1 MGARSVREAG
11 DIRGKRVF
19 VRADFNVPVRNGVI
33 LDTLRIEKAFSTL
46 LFLKDKGAKII
57 IGSHTGD
64 TGNETPASVYEYI
77 KNKFPDTLFSKT
89 IVVDEELVRY
99 TKNLAE
105 GQILLLENL
114 RKNDGEKKNDDSYA
128 RALASLADIYVNEAF
143 SASHRRHASI
153 VGAPK
158 YLPHYAGD
166 LFLEELKNLGRAFNP
181 EHPFVLVLGGA
192 KFETKLPIIK
202 KFVDIADDIFVY
214 GAPAHSFFK
223 ARGYETGVSLI
234 DTTVDVSDMVSVKK
248 IHIPFDVIV
257 QNEKGREARVAG
269 GVLSGECILDAGP
282 ESVRAIGEKLKNA
295 KMVLWNGPLGDYEHG
310 FGEGTVL
317 LARTIAESAA
327 FSIIGGGDTVAAIA
341 NLKSSLR
348 EKFGFIST
356 GGGAMLAYLAEG
368 TLPGIEALK

>member
-1 MGARSVREAG
+1 
-11 DIRGKRVF
+11 
-19 VRADFNVPVRNGVI
+19 
-33 LDTLRIEKAFSTL
+33 
-46 LFLKDKGAKII
+46 
-57 IGSHTGD
+57 
-64 TGNETPASVYEYI
+64 
-77 KNKFPDTLFSKT
+77 
-89 IVVDEELVRY
+89 
-99 TKNLAE
+99 
-105 GQILLLENL
+105 
-114 RKNDGEKKNDDSYA
+114 
-128 RALASLADIYVNEAF
+128 VNEAF